1 MTTDTRATL
10 NSILRHLSEV
20 DISIDE
26 AGYELERSQAYMA
39 APDLPLAEKA
49 SALALDALRAA
60 EASRF
65 ALGNQLRTL
74 IQSIT

>member
-10 NSILRHLSEV
+10 DSILRHLSEM
-20 DISIDE
+20 DTSIDE
-26 AGYELERSQAYMA
+26 ANHELEKA
-39 APDLPLAEKA
+39 AKA
-49 SALALDALRAA
+49 SSLALDALRAA

-65 ALGNQLRTL
+65 ALRNQLRIL